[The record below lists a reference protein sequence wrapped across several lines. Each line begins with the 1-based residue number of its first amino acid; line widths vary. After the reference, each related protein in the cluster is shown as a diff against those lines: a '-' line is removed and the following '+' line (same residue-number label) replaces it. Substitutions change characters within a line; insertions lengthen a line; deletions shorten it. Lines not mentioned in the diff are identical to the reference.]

1 MKIDNIIHKGVGIVA
16 FSAIYFCW
24 AVVAM
29 TS

>member
-1 MKIDNIIHKGVGIVA
+1 MKIDNIIHKGVGKLP
-16 FSAIYFCW
+16 SAQYFCW